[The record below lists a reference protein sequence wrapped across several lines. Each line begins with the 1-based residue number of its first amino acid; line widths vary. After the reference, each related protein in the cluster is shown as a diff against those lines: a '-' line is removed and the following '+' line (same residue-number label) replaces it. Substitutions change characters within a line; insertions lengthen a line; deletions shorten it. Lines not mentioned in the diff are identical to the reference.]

1 MKRDFAIKNSRF
13 RMFWVH
19 KVMDELNE
27 CGLGY
32 GLSGLY
38 TQNVMEFIQNQII
51 AIRAGSKIHH
61 KHIDLACHL

>member
-1 MKRDFAIKNSRF
+1 
-13 RMFWVH
+13 MFWVH

-61 KHIDLACHL
+61 KTHRSCTMAFVINFSW

>member
-1 MKRDFAIKNSRF
+1 
-13 RMFWVH
+13 MFWVD

-32 GLSGLY
+32 EVCGLY
-38 TQNVMEFIQNQII
+38 TKNAMELIQNQII

-61 KHIDLACHL
+61 KHIDLVRCHL